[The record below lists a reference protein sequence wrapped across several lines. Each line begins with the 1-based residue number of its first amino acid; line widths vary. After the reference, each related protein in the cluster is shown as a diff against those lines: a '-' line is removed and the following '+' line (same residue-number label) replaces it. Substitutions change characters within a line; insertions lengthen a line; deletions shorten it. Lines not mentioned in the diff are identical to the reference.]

1 MPVAKQFL
9 LIRYNASFLAPLT
22 NHPIMSQMKR
32 TMRQYLSLP
41 SVLLMLLTGCGEVF
55 EKTEMLPIDKVP
67 EKVIAVAK
75 EKLPGVTFDTAWT
88 EKNGDKTV
96 YEVRGKS
103 KDGKTRD
110 IKVTPDGTVLEVD

>member
-1 MPVAKQFL
+1 
-9 LIRYNASFLAPLT
+9 
-22 NHPIMSQMKR
+22 
-32 TMRQYLSLP
+32 MRQYLCVS
-41 SVLLMLLTGCGEVF
+41 SVLVLLVSGCGEGF

-75 EKLPGVTFDTAWT
+75 EKLPGVKFDTAWT
-88 EKNGDKTV
+88 EKDGDKTV

-110 IKVTPDGTVLEVD
+110 IKITPDGTVLEVD